1 MRRHPILTL
10 ALAIGLAMPQVVA
23 GQGQDTR
30 PGIAVLPFENGGSYG
45 QDAEVFD
52 ALRVG
57 MQQMVMTELAMNP
70 AARVVDRS
78 TLKDLLAEQDLGA
91 SGRVDPNTAARLGR
105 LVGAKFVVAGN
116 FIDFYGDMRIDAR
129 IVDVE
134 TSEIVNV
141 ARVRDKREE
150 MYRLVVDLGSAIMD
164 DVSLPP
170 LEASVREA
178 RQSRDIPEEA
188 MTLYSRAIFY
198 QDRGLT
204 DRAVQ
209 LLRRV
214 EQEFPQMT
222 EAPEMLKQLG
232 RS

>member
-1 MRRHPILTL
+1 MRRHPILML
-10 ALAIGLAMPQVVA
+10 AVAAAVALPQMA
-23 GQGQDTR
+23 AGQDTR

-57 MQQMVMTELAMNP
+57 MQQMVMTELAMNS

-78 TLKDLLAEQDLGA
+78 TLQQLLAEQDLGS
-91 SGRVDPNTAARLGR
+91 SGRVDPNTAARIGR
-105 LVGAKFVVAGN
+105 IVGAKYVVAGN

-150 MYRLVVDLGSAIMD
+150 MYRLVVDLGNEIMD
-164 DVSLPP
+164 DVRLPP
-170 LEASVREA
+170 LPAAVREA
-178 RQSRDIPEEA
+178 RESRNIPQEA

-204 DRAVQ
+204 DRAVE

-214 EQEFPQMT
+214 EEEFPQMT
-222 EAPEMLKQLG
+222 EAPEMLRQLG